1 MGTCEFLV
9 LIEIS
14 VILIVGIFI
23 GSCAMF
29 IHTYKSK
36 RALLKELDSKTR
48 QLEQYQNKY
57 LDDGYEA
64 Y

>member
-14 VILIVGIFI
+14 VILIIGVFI
-23 GSCAMF
+23 GSCAML
-29 IHTYKSK
+29 IRTYKSK
-36 RALLKELDSKTR
+36 RALLKELDAKTR
-48 QLEQYQNKY
+48 ELEQYQSKY
-57 LDDGYEA
+57 HDDGYEA